1 MTEQPWEHYFNV
13 VKVSSPIDLLMIHY
27 PMYHKD
33 NENQTTR
40 WYSTSI
46 NNPTILIK
54 CIAFPIHKMAWEA
67 EQGDIS
73 ERENESQEMRDG
85 RWTWKRTSTHMGVPD
100 QLCQS
105 SQGWLYQCLCMS
117 PSPWGSLVV
126 AWCFVPCCSLIG
138 IVKNTTKNTSGV
150 LTCGE
155 RRLISPQ
162 GIEANGAKPGCQMY
176 NALNNIQPSTNT
188 HLHFS
193 SRLSSLKLRFQQKL
207 VMPLKCFP

>member
-1 MTEQPWEHYFNV
+1 MTEQPWELYLNV

-85 RWTWKRTSTHMGVPD
+85 HSYIWQT
-100 QLCQS
+100 
-105 SQGWLYQCLCMS
+105 Y
-117 PSPWGSLVV
+117 LVR
-126 AWCFVPCCSLIG
+126 PYL
-138 IVKNTTKNTSGV
+138 K
-150 LTCGE
+150 
-155 RRLISPQ
+155 
-162 GIEANGAKPGCQMY
+162 
-176 NALNNIQPSTNT
+176 TNK
-188 HLHFS
+188 HAHGRARS
-193 SRLSSLKLRFQQKL
+193 I
-207 VMPLKCFP
+207 MPV